1 MSSYNMVDSGEM
13 AGYSDDGPSSLH
25 PGEMLVLASASP
37 RRRELL
43 TQARIPFVC
52 HPADIDESVVE
63 AASPEELVQKLASLK
78 SLAVAQELQT
88 QQLILGADTVVAL
101 DSRIFG
107 KPADME
113 EAAAML
119 HALSG
124 HTHAVIT
131 GVALRRGEQC
141 ITRACITQVTFKV
154 LSDKDIA
161 YYHSLVNPL
170 DKAGAYAL
178 QEHGDLIIESIN
190 GSRTNVIGL
199 PVEMVQELISPP

>member
-1 MSSYNMVDSGEM
+1 MSAFYTLNPNE
-13 AGYSDDGPSSLH
+13 A
-25 PGEMLVLASASP
+25 LVLASASP

-43 TQARIPFVC
+43 TQAHIPFVC
-52 HPADIDESVVE
+52 HPADIDESTVE
-63 AASPEELVQKLASLK
+63 AASPEALVQKLASLK

-101 DSRIFG
+101 DGRIFG
-107 KPADME
+107 KPATMD

-124 HTHAVIT
+124 RTHAVIT
-131 GVALRRGEQC
+131 GVALRRGDQC
-141 ITRACITQVTFKV
+141 ITRACITSVTFKT
-154 LSDKDIA
+154 LSNNDIA
-161 YYHSLVNPL
+161 HYHSLVNPL
-170 DKAGAYAL
+170 DKAGAYAI

-199 PVEMVQELISPP
+199 PLEMVQELISTP

>member
-1 MSSYNMVDSGEM
+1 MNPFYTLHLGET
-13 AGYSDDGPSSLH
+13 
-25 PGEMLVLASASP
+25 LVLASASP

-52 HPADIDESVVE
+52 HPADIDESTVE
-63 AASPEELVQKLASLK
+63 ATSPEGLVQKLASLK

-107 KPADME
+107 KPATME
-113 EAAAML
+113 EASAML
-119 HALSG
+119 CALSG
-124 HTHAVIT
+124 RTHTVIT
-131 GVALRRGEQC
+131 GFALRRGEQC
-141 ITRACITQVTFKV
+141 ITRACVTSVTFKA
-154 LSDKDIA
+154 LTNNDIA
-161 YYHSLVNPL
+161 HYHSLVNPL
-170 DKAGAYAL
+170 DKAGAYAI
-178 QEHGDLIIESIN
+178 QEHGNLIIDHID